1 MRKHISKRMNL
12 VSFFAIVGLLVI
24 TKRGTGAKVNLTK
37 LAEEYVLDAT
47 KNSKVESWN
56 MTSHYEYWNTT
67 HKRKNKHPITA
78 SVSEITYH
86 GDCSYGRDFQSKICN
101 DFFQWYIYSS
111 IVSPFSLLVNL
122 TVETLS
128 LGNLTFFVD
137 LNDATWLTWTSDHV
151 HMDPDNEP
159 TVTTEK
165 KCNFTATVNYTGWF
179 AYKLTRTNNTKNKL
193 FHPVAIG
200 RLQNKSLGLT
210 KKNNKN
216 LIYQFGGIFVHKLLC
231 LPEKHS
237 NRSSGWTKEISE
249 SENSQL

>member
-1 MRKHISKRMNL
+1 
-12 VSFFAIVGLLVI
+12 
-24 TKRGTGAKVNLTK
+24 
-37 LAEEYVLDAT
+37 
-47 KNSKVESWN
+47 

-78 SVSEITYH
+78 S
-86 GDCSYGRDFQSKICN
+86 
-101 DFFQWYIYSS
+101 WYIYSS

-165 KCNFTATVNYTGWF
+165 KCNFTATVNYTG
-179 AYKLTRTNNTKNKL
+179 
-193 FHPVAIG
+193 
-200 RLQNKSLGLT
+200 
-210 KKNNKN
+210 
-216 LIYQFGGIFVHKLLC
+216 
-231 LPEKHS
+231 
-237 NRSSGWTKEISE
+237 
-249 SENSQL
+249 